1 MPEKVK
7 VKVEEEPE
15 EAQRS
20 SLYEV
25 SRKVLLASI
34 GAVALAQ
41 EEMEEFVNRLVERG
55 ELAEKDGKNLVREMM
70 ERRKKGAQ
78 KAEDMMDKRMED
90 LLSRMNIPSKSD
102 IDALSARI
110 AALSKKVEELK
121 AEEHKKE

>member
-1 MPEKVK
+1 MAEKVK
-7 VKVEEEPE
+7 VKVEEESE

-20 SLYEV
+20 PLYEA

-55 ELAEKDGKNLVREMM
+55 ELAEKDGKKLVREMM
-70 ERRKKGAQ
+70 ERRRKGAQ
-78 KAEDMMDKRMED
+78 KAEEVMDKRVED

-102 IDALSARI
+102 IDALSARV
-110 AALSKKVEELK
+110 AALTKKVEELK
-121 AEEHKKE
+121 TEEHKGE